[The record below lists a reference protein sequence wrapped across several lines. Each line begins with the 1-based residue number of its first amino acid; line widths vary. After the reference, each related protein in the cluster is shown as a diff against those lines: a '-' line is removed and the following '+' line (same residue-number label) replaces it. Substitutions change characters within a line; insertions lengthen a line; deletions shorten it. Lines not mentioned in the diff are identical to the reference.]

1 MRNAMFAFCTSLA
14 LAAGS
19 LSSTNAAQLPAIAPT
34 ATATA
39 PAIHIQPSTIGP
51 GDVLLVTGKQAGSVV
66 VMNKTYSLQKS
77 GDQFVRFIPIPID
90 AKPATYSIVTAD
102 KKAKAVFTI
111 QKKAF
116 AQDSI
121 TVSKQMEGMQQ
132 NTKRIEADQKRI
144 NKARSQSAAVPYFT
158 DKFQMPVQGRLST
171 PYGYQR
177 VVNGKI
183 SSRHLAIDIANKE
196 GTPVAASQNGKVVL
210 AEYLYL
216 TGYTVMIDHGLNVFS
231 SYGHMSKLD
240 VKAGQI
246 VKKGQVIGK
255 VGTTG
260 FSTGPHLHYAMLIGN
275 TFINPNPFFQANPF
289 DWK

>member
-1 MRNAMFAFCTSLA
+1 MKMRKAVFAICTSVA
-14 LAAGS
+14 LLSTS
-19 LSSTNAAQLPAIAPT
+19 LPDAVTQAAQTAAVAVPT
-34 ATATA
+34 AILVQ
-39 PAIHIQPSTIGP
+39 PAAIGP
-51 GDVLLVTGKQAGSVV
+51 GDVLLVRSRQAKSVV
-66 VMNKTYSLQKS
+66 VMNKTYTLRKS
-77 GDQFVRFIPIPID
+77 GEEYIRFIPIPID
-90 AKPATYSIVTAD
+90 AKPATYSVTSAD
-102 KKAKAVFTI
+102 KKAKAAFTI
-111 QKKAF
+111 LKKTF
-116 AQDSI
+116 EKDVI
-121 TVSKQMEGMQQ
+121 TVSKQMESMRQ

-144 NKARSQSAAVPYFT
+144 NKARSQSSPVPYFT
-158 DKFQMPVQGRLST
+158 DQFQMPAQGRLST

-177 VVNGKI
+177 IVNGQP

-231 SYGHMSKLD
+231 SYGHMSRLD
-240 VKAGQI
+240 VKAGQM

-275 TFINPNPFFQANPF
+275 TFINPNPFFQRSPF
-289 DWK
+289 EWK